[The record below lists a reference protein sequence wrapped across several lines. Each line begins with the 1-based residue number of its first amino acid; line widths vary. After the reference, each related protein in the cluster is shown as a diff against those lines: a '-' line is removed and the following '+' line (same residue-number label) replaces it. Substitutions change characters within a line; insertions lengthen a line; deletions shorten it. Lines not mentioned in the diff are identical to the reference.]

1 MKNLVEIEDIE
12 GLRVYYP
19 DFSRVDLACGTM
31 PSTAD
36 EDVIMMCEAAF
47 TGKREPS
54 FYHENVAGDHVCG
67 GKFYKGYDCDVNT
80 GAFVYYD
87 GRWKFLLGKYDDEV
101 KKAAQNGGMAFGQN
115 MIIYDG
121 VLQPSFREL
130 DSRHQFRALCELKG
144 RLCIIDL
151 KEKIEYS
158 KFLEYL
164 MKAGVTHALY
174 LDMGTPWNY
183 SWYRKAD
190 GTVEFIHSIEGEYNT
205 NWIVFYR

>member
-1 MKNLVEIEDIE
+1 MKNFVEVEDLE

-47 TGKREPS
+47 TGKREPM

-87 GRWKFLLGKYDDEV
+87 GRWKFLLGDYDEEV

-115 MIIYDG
+115 MIIYEG

-130 DSRHQFRALCELKG
+130 DSRHQFRALCELNG

-164 MKAGVTHALY
+164 MKAGVTYALY

-183 SWYRKAD
+183 SWYRKTD